1 MELVNLM
8 YRYVNRFINSN
19 ELINELKK
27 IDISNYSEKDKKVID
42 KLIKDIEE
50 VRDKTPNEIDEVE
63 KKRLEQIDYL
73 LDKFKEVNTSDE
85 QAKEF
90 IEKQYNNLLEDKEKI
105 KDGGKLYTKITDLL
119 TNNSVINKSASK
131 MNDKELLTFIT
142 RYISVPLPPPIKQED
157 FNDLVKVGIKED
169 NREALWRLAVNYDK
183 KMDFTL
189 IEDYFIDKRDS
200 YYLIELVSAT
210 DSVNLD
216 NIVSKVVATNDRK
229 FMIDLA
235 NRSLELSIFT
245 EEEKEELK
253 ETKKIIYSTS
263 LVNPTKAK
271 IIGDMDNVPYEY
283 YNTAL
288 ELINN
293 FINGQSANG
302 EVKHLKKDGNS
313 VGFMELR
320 SDQVRIVFKHIKDN
334 IYNIIGA
341 FAKKTNNDTTMY
353 QTMFSR
359 MLPDIS
365 TEEKLS
371 KQLEI
376 GELTNKQLNELLL
389 TKGRKGTR

>member
-50 VRDKTPNEIDEVE
+50 VRDKTPNEIDKVE
-63 KKRLEQIDYL
+63 KKRLEEIDNL
-73 LDKFKEVNTSDE
+73 LDKFKEVNTSDNE
-85 QAKEF
+85 LKEF
-90 IEKQYNNLLEDKEKI
+90 IEKQYNNLLKEKEKI
-105 KDGGKLYTKITDLL
+105 KDGGKLYTRITDLL

-200 YYLIELVSAT
+200 YYLIELISVT

-216 NIVSKVVATNDRK
+216 NIVSKVVATNDRE

-245 EEEKEELK
+245 KEDIDKIKEK
-253 ETKKIIYSTS
+253 
-263 LVNPTKAK
+263 
-271 IIGDMDNVPYEY
+271 
-283 YNTAL
+283 YNL
-288 ELINN
+288 
-293 FINGQSANG
+293 
-302 EVKHLKKDGNS
+302 
-313 VGFMELR
+313 
-320 SDQVRIVFKHIKDN
+320 
-334 IYNIIGA
+334 
-341 FAKKTNNDTTMY
+341 
-353 QTMFSR
+353 
-359 MLPDIS
+359 
-365 TEEKLS
+365 
-371 KQLEI
+371 
-376 GELTNKQLNELLL
+376 
-389 TKGRKGTR
+389 

>member
-90 IEKQYNNLLEDKEKI
+90 IEKQYNNLLEDKEKVR
-105 KDGGKLYTKITDLL
+105 DGGKLYTKIVNLL
-119 TNNSVINKSASK
+119 TNNSVINKSASE

-142 RYISVPLPPPIKQED
+142 RYISVPLPPPIGQEG
-157 FNDLVKVGIKED
+157 FNDLVKAGIEED
-169 NREALWRLAVNYDK
+169 DREALWRLAVNYDK

-200 YYLIELVSAT
+200 YYLIELISAT
-210 DSVNLD
+210 DSINLD
-216 NIVSKVVATNDRK
+216 NIVSKVVATNDRE

-245 EEEKEELK
+245 KEDIDKIKEK
-253 ETKKIIYSTS
+253 
-263 LVNPTKAK
+263 
-271 IIGDMDNVPYEY
+271 
-283 YNTAL
+283 YNL
-288 ELINN
+288 
-293 FINGQSANG
+293 
-302 EVKHLKKDGNS
+302 
-313 VGFMELR
+313 
-320 SDQVRIVFKHIKDN
+320 
-334 IYNIIGA
+334 
-341 FAKKTNNDTTMY
+341 
-353 QTMFSR
+353 
-359 MLPDIS
+359 
-365 TEEKLS
+365 
-371 KQLEI
+371 
-376 GELTNKQLNELLL
+376 
-389 TKGRKGTR
+389 

>member
-90 IEKQYNNLLEDKEKI
+90 IEKQYNNLLEDKEKVR
-105 KDGGKLYTKITDLL
+105 DGGKLYTKIVNLL

-157 FNDLVKVGIKED
+157 FNDLAKVGIKED

-200 YYLIELVSAT
+200 YYLIELISAT

-216 NIVSKVVATNDRK
+216 NIVSKVVATSDRE

-245 EEEKEELK
+245 KEDIDKIKEK
-253 ETKKIIYSTS
+253 
-263 LVNPTKAK
+263 
-271 IIGDMDNVPYEY
+271 
-283 YNTAL
+283 YNL
-288 ELINN
+288 
-293 FINGQSANG
+293 
-302 EVKHLKKDGNS
+302 
-313 VGFMELR
+313 
-320 SDQVRIVFKHIKDN
+320 
-334 IYNIIGA
+334 
-341 FAKKTNNDTTMY
+341 
-353 QTMFSR
+353 
-359 MLPDIS
+359 
-365 TEEKLS
+365 
-371 KQLEI
+371 
-376 GELTNKQLNELLL
+376 
-389 TKGRKGTR
+389 

>member
-1 MELVNLM
+1 MEL
-8 YRYVNRFINSN
+8 N

-90 IEKQYNNLLEDKEKI
+90 IEKQYNNLLEDKEKVR
-105 KDGGKLYTKITDLL
+105 DGGKLYTKIVNLL

-157 FNDLVKVGIKED
+157 FNSLVRIGIKED

-200 YYLIELVSAT
+200 YYLIELISAT
-210 DSVNLD
+210 DSINLD
-216 NIVSKVVATNDRK
+216 NIASKVVLATNDRE

-245 EEEKEELK
+245 KEDIDKIKEK
-253 ETKKIIYSTS
+253 
-263 LVNPTKAK
+263 
-271 IIGDMDNVPYEY
+271 
-283 YNTAL
+283 YNL
-288 ELINN
+288 
-293 FINGQSANG
+293 
-302 EVKHLKKDGNS
+302 
-313 VGFMELR
+313 
-320 SDQVRIVFKHIKDN
+320 
-334 IYNIIGA
+334 
-341 FAKKTNNDTTMY
+341 
-353 QTMFSR
+353 
-359 MLPDIS
+359 
-365 TEEKLS
+365 
-371 KQLEI
+371 
-376 GELTNKQLNELLL
+376 
-389 TKGRKGTR
+389 

>member
-90 IEKQYNNLLEDKEKI
+90 IEKQYNNLLEDKEKVR
-105 KDGGKLYTKITDLL
+105 DGGKLYTKIVNLL

-200 YYLIELVSAT
+200 HYLIELISAT

-216 NIVSKVVATNDRK
+216 NIVSKVVATNDRE
-229 FMIDLA
+229 FMIDLT

-245 EEEKEELK
+245 KEDIDKIKEK
-253 ETKKIIYSTS
+253 
-263 LVNPTKAK
+263 
-271 IIGDMDNVPYEY
+271 
-283 YNTAL
+283 YNL
-288 ELINN
+288 
-293 FINGQSANG
+293 
-302 EVKHLKKDGNS
+302 
-313 VGFMELR
+313 
-320 SDQVRIVFKHIKDN
+320 
-334 IYNIIGA
+334 
-341 FAKKTNNDTTMY
+341 
-353 QTMFSR
+353 
-359 MLPDIS
+359 
-365 TEEKLS
+365 
-371 KQLEI
+371 
-376 GELTNKQLNELLL
+376 
-389 TKGRKGTR
+389 

>member
-90 IEKQYNNLLEDKEKI
+90 IEKQYNNLLEDKEKVR
-105 KDGGKLYTKITDLL
+105 DGGKLYTKIVNLL

-157 FNDLVKVGIKED
+157 FNDLVKVGIKEE

-200 YYLIELVSAT
+200 YYLIELISAT

-216 NIVSKVVATNDRK
+216 NIVSKVVATNDRE

-245 EEEKEELK
+245 KEDIDKIKEK
-253 ETKKIIYSTS
+253 
-263 LVNPTKAK
+263 
-271 IIGDMDNVPYEY
+271 
-283 YNTAL
+283 YNL
-288 ELINN
+288 
-293 FINGQSANG
+293 
-302 EVKHLKKDGNS
+302 
-313 VGFMELR
+313 
-320 SDQVRIVFKHIKDN
+320 
-334 IYNIIGA
+334 
-341 FAKKTNNDTTMY
+341 
-353 QTMFSR
+353 
-359 MLPDIS
+359 
-365 TEEKLS
+365 
-371 KQLEI
+371 
-376 GELTNKQLNELLL
+376 
-389 TKGRKGTR
+389 

>member
-90 IEKQYNNLLEDKEKI
+90 IEKQYNNLLEDKEKVR
-105 KDGGKLYTKITDLL
+105 DGGKLYTKIVNLL
-119 TNNSVINKSASK
+119 TNNSVINKSASE

-245 EEEKEELK
+245 KEDIDKIKEK
-253 ETKKIIYSTS
+253 
-263 LVNPTKAK
+263 
-271 IIGDMDNVPYEY
+271 
-283 YNTAL
+283 YNL
-288 ELINN
+288 
-293 FINGQSANG
+293 
-302 EVKHLKKDGNS
+302 
-313 VGFMELR
+313 
-320 SDQVRIVFKHIKDN
+320 
-334 IYNIIGA
+334 
-341 FAKKTNNDTTMY
+341 
-353 QTMFSR
+353 
-359 MLPDIS
+359 
-365 TEEKLS
+365 
-371 KQLEI
+371 
-376 GELTNKQLNELLL
+376 
-389 TKGRKGTR
+389 

>member
-90 IEKQYNNLLEDKEKI
+90 IEKQYNNLLEDKEKVR
-105 KDGGKLYTKITDLL
+105 DGGKLYTKIVNLL

-157 FNDLVKVGIKED
+157 FNDLVKVGIKEE

-200 YYLIELVSAT
+200 YYLIELISAT

-216 NIVSKVVATNDRK
+216 NIVSKVVATNDRE
-229 FMIDLA
+229 FMIDLT

-245 EEEKEELK
+245 KEDIDKIKEK
-253 ETKKIIYSTS
+253 
-263 LVNPTKAK
+263 
-271 IIGDMDNVPYEY
+271 
-283 YNTAL
+283 YNL
-288 ELINN
+288 
-293 FINGQSANG
+293 
-302 EVKHLKKDGNS
+302 
-313 VGFMELR
+313 
-320 SDQVRIVFKHIKDN
+320 
-334 IYNIIGA
+334 
-341 FAKKTNNDTTMY
+341 
-353 QTMFSR
+353 
-359 MLPDIS
+359 
-365 TEEKLS
+365 
-371 KQLEI
+371 
-376 GELTNKQLNELLL
+376 
-389 TKGRKGTR
+389 

>member
-90 IEKQYNNLLEDKEKI
+90 IEKQYNNLLEDKEKVR
-105 KDGGKLYTKITDLL
+105 DGGKLYTKIVNLL
-119 TNNSVINKSASK
+119 TNNSVINKSASE

-142 RYISVPLPPPIKQED
+142 RYISVPLPPPIGQEG
-157 FNDLVKVGIKED
+157 FNDLVKAGIEED
-169 NREALWRLAVNYDK
+169 DREALWRLAVNYDK

-200 YYLIELVSAT
+200 YYLIELISAT

-216 NIVSKVVATNDRK
+216 NIVSKVVATNDRE

-245 EEEKEELK
+245 KEDIDKIKEK
-253 ETKKIIYSTS
+253 
-263 LVNPTKAK
+263 
-271 IIGDMDNVPYEY
+271 
-283 YNTAL
+283 YNL
-288 ELINN
+288 
-293 FINGQSANG
+293 
-302 EVKHLKKDGNS
+302 
-313 VGFMELR
+313 
-320 SDQVRIVFKHIKDN
+320 
-334 IYNIIGA
+334 
-341 FAKKTNNDTTMY
+341 
-353 QTMFSR
+353 
-359 MLPDIS
+359 
-365 TEEKLS
+365 
-371 KQLEI
+371 
-376 GELTNKQLNELLL
+376 
-389 TKGRKGTR
+389 

>member
-19 ELINELKK
+19 ELIKELKK
-27 IDISNYSEKDKKVID
+27 IDISNYQDKEVIN

-50 VRDKTPNEIDEVE
+50 VREKTPNEIDKVE
-63 KKRLEQIDYL
+63 KKRLEEIDNL

-90 IEKQYNNLLEDKEKI
+90 IEKQYNNLLKDKERVR
-105 KDGGKLYTKITDLL
+105 DGGKLYTKIVNLL
-119 TNNSVINKSASK
+119 TNNSVINKFASK

-200 YYLIELVSAT
+200 YYLIELISAT
-210 DSVNLD
+210 DSINLD
-216 NIVSKVVATNDRK
+216 NIVSKVVATSDRE

-245 EEEKEELK
+245 KEDIDKIKEK
-253 ETKKIIYSTS
+253 
-263 LVNPTKAK
+263 
-271 IIGDMDNVPYEY
+271 
-283 YNTAL
+283 YNL
-288 ELINN
+288 
-293 FINGQSANG
+293 
-302 EVKHLKKDGNS
+302 
-313 VGFMELR
+313 
-320 SDQVRIVFKHIKDN
+320 
-334 IYNIIGA
+334 
-341 FAKKTNNDTTMY
+341 
-353 QTMFSR
+353 
-359 MLPDIS
+359 
-365 TEEKLS
+365 
-371 KQLEI
+371 
-376 GELTNKQLNELLL
+376 
-389 TKGRKGTR
+389 

>member
-90 IEKQYNNLLEDKEKI
+90 IEKQYNNLLEDKEKVR
-105 KDGGKLYTKITDLL
+105 DGGKLYTKIVNLL
-119 TNNSVINKSASK
+119 TNNSVINKSASE

-142 RYISVPLPPPIKQED
+142 RYISVPLPPPIGQEG
-157 FNDLVKVGIKED
+157 FNDLVKAGIEED
-169 NREALWRLAVNYDK
+169 DREALWRLAVNYDK

-200 YYLIELVSAT
+200 YYLIELISAT

-235 NRSLELSIFT
+235 NRSLELSIIT
-245 EEEKEELK
+245 KEDIDKIKEK
-253 ETKKIIYSTS
+253 
-263 LVNPTKAK
+263 
-271 IIGDMDNVPYEY
+271 
-283 YNTAL
+283 YNL
-288 ELINN
+288 
-293 FINGQSANG
+293 
-302 EVKHLKKDGNS
+302 
-313 VGFMELR
+313 
-320 SDQVRIVFKHIKDN
+320 
-334 IYNIIGA
+334 
-341 FAKKTNNDTTMY
+341 
-353 QTMFSR
+353 
-359 MLPDIS
+359 
-365 TEEKLS
+365 
-371 KQLEI
+371 
-376 GELTNKQLNELLL
+376 
-389 TKGRKGTR
+389 

>member
-90 IEKQYNNLLEDKEKI
+90 IEKQYNNLLEDKEKVR
-105 KDGGKLYTKITDLL
+105 DGGKLYTKIVNLL

-142 RYISVPLPPPIKQED
+142 RYISVPLPPPIGQEG
-157 FNDLVKVGIKED
+157 FNDLVKAGIEED
-169 NREALWRLAVNYDK
+169 DREALWRLAVNYDK

-189 IEDYFIDKRDS
+189 IENYFIDKRDS
-200 YYLIELVSAT
+200 YYLIELISAT
-210 DSVNLD
+210 DNVNLD
-216 NIVSKVVATNDRK
+216 NLVSKVVATNDRE

-235 NRSLELSIFT
+235 NRTLELSIFT
-245 EEEKEELK
+245 KEDIDKIKEK
-253 ETKKIIYSTS
+253 
-263 LVNPTKAK
+263 
-271 IIGDMDNVPYEY
+271 
-283 YNTAL
+283 YNL
-288 ELINN
+288 
-293 FINGQSANG
+293 
-302 EVKHLKKDGNS
+302 
-313 VGFMELR
+313 
-320 SDQVRIVFKHIKDN
+320 
-334 IYNIIGA
+334 
-341 FAKKTNNDTTMY
+341 
-353 QTMFSR
+353 
-359 MLPDIS
+359 
-365 TEEKLS
+365 
-371 KQLEI
+371 
-376 GELTNKQLNELLL
+376 
-389 TKGRKGTR
+389 

>member
-19 ELINELKK
+19 ELIKELKK
-27 IDISNYSEKDKKVID
+27 IDISNYQDKEVIN

-50 VRDKTPNEIDEVE
+50 VREKTPNEVDKVE
-63 KKRLEQIDYL
+63 KKRLEQIDHL

-90 IEKQYNNLLEDKEKI
+90 IEKQYNNLLKDKERVR
-105 KDGGKLYTKITDLL
+105 DGGKLYTKIADLL

-157 FNDLVKVGIKED
+157 FNDLVKVGIEED

-189 IEDYFIDKRDS
+189 IENYFIDKRDS
-200 YYLIELVSAT
+200 YYLIELISAT

-216 NIVSKVVATNDRK
+216 NIVSKVVATNDRE

-245 EEEKEELK
+245 KEDIDKIKEK
-253 ETKKIIYSTS
+253 
-263 LVNPTKAK
+263 
-271 IIGDMDNVPYEY
+271 
-283 YNTAL
+283 YNL
-288 ELINN
+288 
-293 FINGQSANG
+293 
-302 EVKHLKKDGNS
+302 
-313 VGFMELR
+313 
-320 SDQVRIVFKHIKDN
+320 
-334 IYNIIGA
+334 
-341 FAKKTNNDTTMY
+341 
-353 QTMFSR
+353 
-359 MLPDIS
+359 
-365 TEEKLS
+365 
-371 KQLEI
+371 
-376 GELTNKQLNELLL
+376 
-389 TKGRKGTR
+389 

>member
-90 IEKQYNNLLEDKEKI
+90 IEKQYNNLLEDKEKVR
-105 KDGGKLYTKITDLL
+105 DGGKLYTKIVNLL

-157 FNDLVKVGIKED
+157 FNDLAKVGIKED

-200 YYLIELVSAT
+200 YYLIELISAT

-216 NIVSKVVATNDRK
+216 NIVSKVVATNDRE

-245 EEEKEELK
+245 KEDIDKIKEK
-253 ETKKIIYSTS
+253 
-263 LVNPTKAK
+263 
-271 IIGDMDNVPYEY
+271 
-283 YNTAL
+283 YNL
-288 ELINN
+288 
-293 FINGQSANG
+293 
-302 EVKHLKKDGNS
+302 
-313 VGFMELR
+313 
-320 SDQVRIVFKHIKDN
+320 
-334 IYNIIGA
+334 
-341 FAKKTNNDTTMY
+341 
-353 QTMFSR
+353 
-359 MLPDIS
+359 
-365 TEEKLS
+365 
-371 KQLEI
+371 
-376 GELTNKQLNELLL
+376 
-389 TKGRKGTR
+389 

>member
-19 ELINELKK
+19 ELIKELKK
-27 IDISNYSEKDKKVID
+27 IDICNYQDKEVIN

-50 VRDKTPNEIDEVE
+50 VREKTPNEIDKVE
-63 KKRLEQIDYL
+63 KKRLEEIDNL
-73 LDKFKEVNTSDE
+73 LDKFKEVNTSDNE
-85 QAKEF
+85 LKEF
-90 IEKQYNNLLEDKEKI
+90 IEKQYKNLLKEKEKI
-105 KDGGKLYTKITDLL
+105 KDSGKLYTKITDLL

-200 YYLIELVSAT
+200 YYLIELISAT

-216 NIVSKVVATNDRK
+216 NIVSKVVATNDRE

-245 EEEKEELK
+245 KEDIDKIKEK
-253 ETKKIIYSTS
+253 
-263 LVNPTKAK
+263 
-271 IIGDMDNVPYEY
+271 
-283 YNTAL
+283 YNL
-288 ELINN
+288 
-293 FINGQSANG
+293 
-302 EVKHLKKDGNS
+302 
-313 VGFMELR
+313 
-320 SDQVRIVFKHIKDN
+320 
-334 IYNIIGA
+334 
-341 FAKKTNNDTTMY
+341 
-353 QTMFSR
+353 
-359 MLPDIS
+359 
-365 TEEKLS
+365 
-371 KQLEI
+371 
-376 GELTNKQLNELLL
+376 
-389 TKGRKGTR
+389 

>member
-90 IEKQYNNLLEDKEKI
+90 IEKQYNNLLEDKEKVR
-105 KDGGKLYTKITDLL
+105 DGGKLYTKIVNLL

-200 YYLIELVSAT
+200 YYLIELISAT
-210 DSVNLD
+210 DSINLD
-216 NIVSKVVATNDRK
+216 NIVSKVVATSDRE

-245 EEEKEELK
+245 KEDIDKIKEK
-253 ETKKIIYSTS
+253 
-263 LVNPTKAK
+263 
-271 IIGDMDNVPYEY
+271 
-283 YNTAL
+283 YNL
-288 ELINN
+288 
-293 FINGQSANG
+293 
-302 EVKHLKKDGNS
+302 
-313 VGFMELR
+313 
-320 SDQVRIVFKHIKDN
+320 
-334 IYNIIGA
+334 
-341 FAKKTNNDTTMY
+341 
-353 QTMFSR
+353 
-359 MLPDIS
+359 
-365 TEEKLS
+365 
-371 KQLEI
+371 
-376 GELTNKQLNELLL
+376 
-389 TKGRKGTR
+389 

>member
-90 IEKQYNNLLEDKEKI
+90 IEKQYNNLLEDKEKVR
-105 KDGGKLYTKITDLL
+105 DGGKLYTKIVNLL

-200 YYLIELVSAT
+200 YYLIELISAT

-245 EEEKEELK
+245 KEDIDKIKEK
-253 ETKKIIYSTS
+253 
-263 LVNPTKAK
+263 
-271 IIGDMDNVPYEY
+271 
-283 YNTAL
+283 YNL
-288 ELINN
+288 
-293 FINGQSANG
+293 
-302 EVKHLKKDGNS
+302 
-313 VGFMELR
+313 
-320 SDQVRIVFKHIKDN
+320 
-334 IYNIIGA
+334 
-341 FAKKTNNDTTMY
+341 
-353 QTMFSR
+353 
-359 MLPDIS
+359 
-365 TEEKLS
+365 
-371 KQLEI
+371 
-376 GELTNKQLNELLL
+376 
-389 TKGRKGTR
+389 

>member
-90 IEKQYNNLLEDKEKI
+90 IEKQYNNLLEDKEKVR
-105 KDGGKLYTKITDLL
+105 DGGKLYTKIVNLL
-119 TNNSVINKSASK
+119 TNNSVINKSASE

-142 RYISVPLPPPIKQED
+142 RYISVPLPPPIGQEG
-157 FNDLVKVGIKED
+157 FNDLVKAGIEED
-169 NREALWRLAVNYDK
+169 DREALWRLAVNYDK

-245 EEEKEELK
+245 KEDIDKIKEK
-253 ETKKIIYSTS
+253 
-263 LVNPTKAK
+263 
-271 IIGDMDNVPYEY
+271 
-283 YNTAL
+283 YNL
-288 ELINN
+288 
-293 FINGQSANG
+293 
-302 EVKHLKKDGNS
+302 
-313 VGFMELR
+313 
-320 SDQVRIVFKHIKDN
+320 
-334 IYNIIGA
+334 
-341 FAKKTNNDTTMY
+341 
-353 QTMFSR
+353 
-359 MLPDIS
+359 
-365 TEEKLS
+365 
-371 KQLEI
+371 
-376 GELTNKQLNELLL
+376 
-389 TKGRKGTR
+389 

>member
-90 IEKQYNNLLEDKEKI
+90 IEKQYNNLLEDKEKVR
-105 KDGGKLYTKITDLL
+105 DGGKLYTKIVNLL

-157 FNDLVKVGIKED
+157 FNDLAKVGIKED

-200 YYLIELVSAT
+200 YYLIELISAT

-229 FMIDLA
+229 FIIDLA

-245 EEEKEELK
+245 KEDIDKIKEK
-253 ETKKIIYSTS
+253 
-263 LVNPTKAK
+263 
-271 IIGDMDNVPYEY
+271 
-283 YNTAL
+283 YNL
-288 ELINN
+288 
-293 FINGQSANG
+293 
-302 EVKHLKKDGNS
+302 
-313 VGFMELR
+313 
-320 SDQVRIVFKHIKDN
+320 
-334 IYNIIGA
+334 
-341 FAKKTNNDTTMY
+341 
-353 QTMFSR
+353 
-359 MLPDIS
+359 
-365 TEEKLS
+365 
-371 KQLEI
+371 
-376 GELTNKQLNELLL
+376 
-389 TKGRKGTR
+389 